1 MIESQHEELLHRGL
15 ADGDPDAW
23 RQVYDLY
30 ARPIWRVVARLM
42 GADSADVADVVQEA
56 FLAAARSAR
65 SFDPAKGS
73 LWLWLCGIARRHVAL
88 YYRRQGQQARILE
101 VVRKMQTTHVN
112 GELIARSGNAGAH
125 PSDALAASE
134 LATLVRTALTELSDD
149 HGSILTAR
157 YLEDVTVENIASA
170 ENCSVT
176 AIRSRLAR
184 ARQAFREK
192 FSRLCAGSEEELL
205 GGVS

>member
-1 MIESQHEELLHRGL
+1 MIDPQHEHVLHRGL
-15 ADGDPDAW
+15 AEGDVGAW

-42 GADSADVADVVQEA
+42 GAETADVADVVQEA
-56 FLAAARSAR
+56 FLAAARSAHT
-65 SFDPAKGS
+65 FDPAKGS

-88 YYRRQGQQARILE
+88 HYRHRGQQARSLE
-101 VVRKMQTTHVN
+101 VVRKMHTTLN
-112 GELIARSGNAGAH
+112 GELTPRSASVQRQPAQV
-125 PSDALAASE
+125 LASKE
-134 LATLVRTALTELSDD
+134 LATLVRTTLSELSDD
-149 HGSILTAR
+149 HGSILAAR
-157 YLEDVTVENIASA
+157 YLEDVSVETIASA

-192 FSRLCAGSEEELL
+192 FSRLCSGAEDEIL